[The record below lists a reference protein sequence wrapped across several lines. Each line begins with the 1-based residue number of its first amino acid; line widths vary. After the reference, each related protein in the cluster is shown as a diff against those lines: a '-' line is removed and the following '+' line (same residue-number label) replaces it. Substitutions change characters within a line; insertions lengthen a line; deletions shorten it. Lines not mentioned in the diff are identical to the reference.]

1 MVYDNE
7 LSFLSFIRSPL
18 QIWSLPP
25 LPVQRSC
32 DIYYRHLA
40 VKGRGSPLW
49 QTEPSSNLPNIYRR
63 RGIAVGDV
71 GIITASGGFDFMFN
85 ICLPADHPIN
95 QEGLPADFSPLY
107 PRLKPSDIR
116 RHMDYT
122 QNSYLA
128 SASVVKHRESD
139 SSYVYLLCDQW
150 RK

>member
-1 MVYDNE
+1 M
-7 LSFLSFIRSPL
+7 
-18 QIWSLPP
+18 QIWNLPP

-49 QTEPSSNLPNIYRR
+49 QTEPSSTLPDIYRR
-63 RGIAVGDV
+63 QGIAVGDV
-71 GIITASGGFDFMFN
+71 GIITSSGGFDFMFN
-85 ICLPADHPIN
+85 ICLPADDPIN
-95 QEGLPADFSPLY
+95 REGLPAGFSPVY
-107 PRLKPSDIR
+107 PRLKPRDIR

-139 SSYVYLLCDQW
+139 SSYV
-150 RK
+150 